1 MQIKLLIVG
10 YLLSQWTQTQEV
22 KPCQITSHSYGA
34 QAALAQAIRR
44 KHNIVPGRLPSNNS
58 SGLVRIPACICF
70 ENILKECVAGSFIFL
85 RQACGCRDKDW
96 SLCSKCN
103 YLLRSMSYWSV
114 GAQSANN
121 GMDYWRSVRLW
132 SVCKEVLFREC
143 VLKNLDLLCWHQVST
158 RTCSGSY
165 FRNEAVYSHANSSVR
180 LMSTC

>member
-58 SGLVRIPACICF
+58 SGLVSISACICF

-121 GMDYWRSVRLW
+121 GMDYWRSVRFGLFAKKFSLG
-132 SVCKEVLFREC
+132 SVFWKILTFC
-143 VLKNLDLLCWHQVST
+143 VDIKYQPGLVVAAISEMKRSTAMLTALCV
-158 RTCSGSY
+158 
-165 FRNEAVYSHANSSVR
+165 
-180 LMSTC
+180 